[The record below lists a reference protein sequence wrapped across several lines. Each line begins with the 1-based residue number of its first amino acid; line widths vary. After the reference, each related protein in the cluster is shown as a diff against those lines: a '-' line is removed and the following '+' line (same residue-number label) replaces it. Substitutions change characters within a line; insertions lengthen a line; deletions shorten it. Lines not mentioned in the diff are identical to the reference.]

1 MTSVSFMRVGRRF
14 EVKSK
19 GNNSKHLTKKYHHL
33 EHAIPNFLG
42 INFDIYFYLHNGHT
56 MKCIL
61 LL

>member
-1 MTSVSFMRVGRRF
+1 MRVGRRF